1 MEVSGKVINL
11 AEIQTGTSAK
21 GDWTKQD
28 FVIETEGD
36 YPKKI
41 CINSFNNKVDLS
53 AWKIGDVV
61 TVSVNIESREY
72 NGKWYTNV
80 SAWKIDLVEAG
91 GNSELPPSEQI
102 NNSEPPF

>member
-1 MEVSGKVINL
+1 MEVSGKIIHVL
-11 AEIQTGTSAK
+11 ETLTGTNK
-21 GDWTKQD
+21 EGKEWTKQG
-28 FVIETEGD
+28 FVIEEIEGE

-41 CINSFNNKVDLS
+41 AIDAFNKDFSLVEGS
-53 AWKIGDVV
+53 IV

-91 GNSELPPSEQI
+91 SNSELPPSEQI